1 MTLSISDLH
10 QVIGGRLRLGEMPPR
25 DGEFTTIGP
34 IATDSRT
41 THTGDVFW
49 GLAGQTH
56 DGSHF
61 AEEALARGACGV
73 VTSGRW
79 VAPWA
84 GRWSLEVEDS
94 AAALCRLAA
103 WNCDRF
109 SGRLLTVE
117 GALGKSITAAMAA
130 AVLNVRLVGETIVGD
145 ADCGVRNR
153 TVAALACLPGHHDYA
168 IVELHNGLPGCG
180 LPIRRLGSA
189 DVAAF
194 VHSGAISTA
203 PALSSAADPDV
214 LERLRSV
221 VKSGGP
227 VVVNGDDA
235 ALRRVAQGASNVLFI
250 GRGADAHL
258 VAERVESVFGQ
269 LRFSVAGQRYQVAAS
284 GRHQLTAALIA
295 IAIGRYCGLSD
306 SEIAEGL
313 ASFAPLHRGCQ
324 ISQAGEVTI
333 IDDTGHNRPA
343 ATIAALELLGECG
356 AQGRRF
362 VLYGDAASTDNDPS
376 LLQAL
381 GEQTVTRAGA
391 DLLVAS
397 GHSARTVVEC
407 AEHAG
412 LSRARAVV
420 CESSEVAGREL
431 RARLR
436 PGDTVL
442 VSGRPM
448 TAVKQTIQQHQTTTM
463 RRAA

>member
-10 QVIGGRLRLGEMPPR
+10 KVVGGWLRLGEMPPR

-34 IATDSRT
+34 IVTDSRAI
-41 THTGDVFW
+41 HAGDVFW

-61 AEEALARGACGV
+61 AEEALAHGACGV

-94 AAALCRLAA
+94 GAALCRLAA
-103 WNCDRF
+103 WNSDRF
-109 SGRLLTVE
+109 SGKLLTVE
-117 GALGKSITAAMAA
+117 GALGKSITAAMTA
-130 AVLNVRLVGETIVGD
+130 AVLNVRLIGETIVGD
-145 ADCGVRNR
+145 ANSGLRYR

-168 IVELHNGLPGCG
+168 MVELHNGLAARG
-180 LPIRRLGSA
+180 LPVRRLGSA

-194 VHSGAISTA
+194 VHSGAISAA
-203 PALSSAADPDV
+203 PALSAAADPAV

-221 VKSGGP
+221 VRSGGP
-227 VVVNGDDA
+227 VIVNGDDA
-235 ALRRVAQGASNVLFI
+235 ALRRVAQGAANVLFI

-258 VAERVESVFGQ
+258 VAERVESVHGQ
-269 LRFSVAGQRYQVAAS
+269 LRFSVAGQRYRVAAS
-284 GRHQLTAALIA
+284 GRHQLTAALTA
-295 IAIGRYCGLSD
+295 IAIGRYCGLND

-313 ASFAPLHRGCQ
+313 ASFAPLNRGCQ
-324 ISQAGEVTI
+324 ISQSGGVTI

-343 ATIAALELLGECG
+343 ATIAAMELLGDCG
-356 AQGRRF
+356 AQGRRL
-362 VLYGDAASTDNDPS
+362 VLYGDAANTDNDPN

-397 GHSARTVVEC
+397 GRTARTVVEC
-407 AEHAG
+407 AQHAG

-420 CESSEVAGREL
+420 CETCEEAGREVL
-431 RARLR
+431 ARLR

-442 VSGRPM
+442 LSGRPM
-448 TAVKQTIQQHQTTTM
+448 IALKQSIQQQTTIV